1 VGYRGVGS
9 GTRRALAFGVDT
21 TIFSLKRA
29 HHATL
34 AFARRMLRE
43 FGITPARYD
52 LLRVVKGT
60 FAGSIEQS
68 NLVQILGVSPP
79 VVSRMVKQLVE
90 LGLVDHY
97 RYEECPRIKVVEVTK
112 KAVELLERIRREVF
126 EWDFPWLALRF
137 ALDPHERRGR
147 APRQKMFRALLVS
160 VRRWFGD
167 AARGDPYD
175 LEEFLGNI
183 GLPEPAT

>member
-1 VGYRGVGS
+1 M
-9 GTRRALAFGVDT
+9 DT

-34 AFARRMLRE
+34 AFARRMLKE
-43 FGITPARYD
+43 FEITPARYE
-52 LLRVVKGT
+52 LLRLVEGT

-68 NLVQILGVSPP
+68 NLVRMLGVSAP
-79 VVSRMVKQLVE
+79 VVSRMVKQLVA

-112 KAVELLERIRREVF
+112 KAVALLARIHREVF
-126 EWDFPWLALRF
+126 EWGFPWFALRL

-147 APRQKMFRALLVS
+147 APRQATLRGLLVC

-167 AARGDPYD
+167 AALGDPYD
-175 LEEFLGNI
+175 LEEFVGN
-183 GLPEPAT
+183 LWSLEPGS